1 MPFEDRAQ
9 GPQVKCPLTG
19 RLAAKTVI
27 ELRSVRIKTH
37 PRLPLGLVGTISQG
51 VEIH

>member
-19 RLAAKTVI
+19 KLAAKTVK
-27 ELRSVRIKTH
+27 ELLSVRVKTH
-37 PRLPLGLVGTISQG
+37 PRLLLGLVGTISQG